1 MRPSSDDARRP
12 SVGRLSLSVKIQQWR
27 TAHPPVAG
35 VTLGCSGCSVSRV
48 AVQCGAG
55 AGSRGVKAMPSG
67 GFSTIIAIII
77 IARMIQSRH
86 RSLPTVHASLAVLA
100 SARIHFTQPKALDGH

>member
-1 MRPSSDDARRP
+1 
-12 SVGRLSLSVKIQQWR
+12 
-27 TAHPPVAG
+27 
-35 VTLGCSGCSVSRV
+35 
-48 AVQCGAG
+48 
-55 AGSRGVKAMPSG
+55 MPSG